1 MTPRELRREMR
12 QCKKELRRSVAL
24 MRRAAHER
32 MEQVPSVRREK
43 RRRRL
48 RRAVTIATL
57 LLLAMLMRCACEPP
71 PPVPPAPPP
80 EPVVEPVPEVKP
92 KKPAPPAS
100 KPTASSDRMGRQ
112 RRGSYQNEAQTS
124 PGWLDDFRLQ
134 VAARSPRLAR
144 CFSGTERPGALRWTA
159 AVNAASGSV
168 SDHALEPV
176 GMGGELSGKQRD
188 CVLGVLSSP
197 GYRLKP
203 EQKQDLPGRVSIVI
217 EF

>member
-1 MTPRELRREMR
+1 MTPRELRRELR
-12 QCKKELRRSVAL
+12 RRKKELRRSAEL
-24 MRRAAHER
+24 MRRATRER
-32 MEQVPSVRREK
+32 VEQIPAVRREK
-43 RRRRL
+43 RRRRI
-48 RRAVTIATL
+48 RRVVTIAAL
-57 LLLAMLMRCACEPP
+57 LLLAMLVRCECAPS
-71 PPVPPAPPP
+71 PPVPPP
-80 EPVVEPVPEVKP
+80 EPVVQPAPEVKP
-92 KKPAPPAS
+92 KKPAPPTS
-100 KPTASSDRMGRQ
+100 KPKAFSDRMERQ

-124 PGWLDDFRLQ
+124 PSWLDDFRLQ
-134 VAARSPRLAR
+134 VAARSPRLAQ

-176 GMGGELSGKQRD
+176 GTGGELSGKQRD

>member
-1 MTPRELRREMR
+1 MTLRELRRELR
-12 QCKKELRRSVAL
+12 QRKKELRRSVEL
-24 MRRAAHER
+24 NRRAARER
-32 MEQVPSVRREK
+32 VEQLPSVRREK
-43 RRRRL
+43 RRRRI
-48 RRAVTIATL
+48 RRAVTIAAL
-57 LLLAMLMRCACEPP
+57 LLLAMLVRCECAPP
-71 PPVPPAPPP
+71 PPVPPP
-80 EPVVEPVPEVKP
+80 EPVVKPALEVKP
-92 KKPAPPAS
+92 KKPAQPAS
-100 KPTASSDRMGRQ
+100 KPKAFSDRMERQ

-124 PGWLDDFRLQ
+124 PSWLDDFRLQ

-168 SDHALEPV
+168 SDHVLELV
-176 GMGGELSGKQRD
+176 GTGGDLSGKQRD
-188 CVLGVLSSP
+188 CVQGVLSSP

>member
-1 MTPRELRREMR
+1 MTPRELRRELR
-12 QCKKELRRSVAL
+12 RRKKELRRSAEL
-24 MRRAAHER
+24 MRRATRER
-32 MEQVPSVRREK
+32 VEQIPAVRREK
-43 RRRRL
+43 RRRRI
-48 RRAVTIATL
+48 RRVVTIAAL
-57 LLLAMLMRCACEPP
+57 LLLAMLVRCECAPS
-71 PPVPPAPPP
+71 PPAPPP
-80 EPVVEPVPEVKP
+80 EPVVEPAPEVKP

-100 KPTASSDRMGRQ
+100 KPKAFSDRMERQ

-124 PGWLDDFRLQ
+124 PSWLDDFRIQ
-134 VAARSPRLAR
+134 VAARSPRLAQ

-176 GMGGELSGKQRD
+176 GTGGELSGKQRD

>member
-1 MTPRELRREMR
+1 MTPRELRREMSR
-12 QCKKELRRSVAL
+12 RKKELRRSAAL
-24 MRRAAHER
+24 MRQAARER
-32 MEQVPSVRREK
+32 MEQVPAVRREK
-43 RRRRL
+43 RRRRI
-48 RRAVTIATL
+48 RRAVTFAVL
-57 LLLAMLMRCACEPP
+57 LLLAMLTRCECEPS
-71 PPVPPAPPP
+71 PPAPPP
-80 EPVVEPVPEVKP
+80 EPVVEPAPEVKP

-100 KPTASSDRMGRQ
+100 KPKASSSDRMGRQ

-134 VAARSPRLAR
+134 VAARSPRLAQ
-144 CFSGTERPGALRWTA
+144 CFSGTERPGALRWTS

-176 GMGGELSGKQRD
+176 GTGGDLSGKQRD

>member
-1 MTPRELRREMR
+1 MTPRELRRELR
-12 QCKKELRRSVAL
+12 QRKKELRRSVAL
-24 MRRAAHER
+24 MKRSARER
-32 MEQVPSVRREK
+32 VAQLPVVQREK
-43 RRRRL
+43 RRRRI
-48 RRAVTIATL
+48 RRVVTIAAL
-57 LLLAMLMRCACEPP
+57 LLLAMWVRCDCAPP
-71 PPVPPAPPP
+71 PPPAPPP
-80 EPVVEPVPEVKP
+80 EPVVEPVPVEVKP
-92 KKPAPPAS
+92 KKPEPPTS
-100 KPTASSDRMGRQ
+100 KPKAFKDRMERQ

-124 PGWLDDFRLQ
+124 PSWLDDFRLQ
-134 VAARSPRLAR
+134 VAARSPRLAQ

-176 GMGGELSGKQRD
+176 GTGGELSRKQRD
-188 CVLGVLSSP
+188 CVQGVLSSP